1 MNTLSSKIASAAVVV
16 ALAATTTGCHIYKKF
31 EVPEQSTLGQEYVQ
45 AGEQEQDSTALG
57 NLPWQQV
64 FTDPVLADL
73 ISQAL
78 DNNKDLENARLNIE
92 VAHANMLGARLSY
105 LPSLALAPS
114 IGNLTSPSSTL
125 KTWSYQIPLTASW
138 EVDIFGKILNNKRSA
153 EAAHEQTKYYAQA
166 VRSQIIGGVANCY
179 YAISALEAQLMLQ
192 RSTAESWERS
202 VKMMADMKE
211 AGFTNEAAV
220 VQSRAQYYSILASI
234 RELETAAEE
243 AHNTLSLL
251 LNQMPQRWSIEPGL
265 SLEMPDGFHSGVP
278 MSALAARPDIHAQE
292 KALAIAYYATNSAR
306 AAFYPGLTITANG
319 GWTDLIGNFVASPKH
334 WFYSLGASLAAPL
347 FARGQNIARL
357 KATKAQQEQALNNF
371 EYALM
376 SASAEVS
383 SALTAYANNDARI
396 ELLTQQTEQMS
407 KAVDITETLFM
418 NPNSS
423 QSTTYLEVLTAQQN
437 YLGVQMNLINSTL
450 ERTRSIVNLYQALGG
465 GR

>member
-1 MNTLSSKIASAAVVV
+1 MKTISSKIASAALVV
-16 ALAATTTGCHIYKKF
+16 AFAATTTSCHIYKKF
-31 EVPEQSTLGQEYVQ
+31 SMPEDSTLGQEYVQ
-45 AGEQEQDSTALG
+45 ATEQELDSTALG
-57 NLPWQQV
+57 NLPWQEV

-73 ISQAL
+73 INQAL
-78 DNNKDLENARLNIE
+78 ENNKDLDNARLNIE

-114 IGNLTSPSSTL
+114 ISGQAAGGSKLS
-125 KTWSYQIPLTASW
+125 WSYQVPLSASW

-153 EAAHEQTKYYAQA
+153 EASHEQAKYYAQA

-179 YAISALEAQLMLQ
+179 YAISALEAQLELQ
-192 RSTAESWERS
+192 SATAQTWEKS
-202 VKMMADMKE
+202 VQMMRDMKE

-220 VQSRAQYYSILASI
+220 VQSNAQYYSILASMQD
-234 RELETAAEE
+234 LQTSLEE

-251 LNQMPQRWSIEPGL
+251 LNQMPQHWAIEPGL
-265 SLEMPDGFHSGVP
+265 SLELPDGFHSGVP
-278 MSALAARPDIHAQE
+278 MSALAARPDIHASE
-292 KALAIAYYATNSAR
+292 RTLAVAYYATNQAR

-319 GWTDLIGNFVASPKH
+319 GWMDQIGNLIKNPGQ
-334 WFYSLGASLAAPL
+334 WFINLGGSLAAPL

-357 KATKAQQEQALNNF
+357 KAAKAQQQQALNNF
-371 EYALM
+371 EYDLM

-383 SALTAYANNDARI
+383 NALTAYANNQTKI
-396 ELLTQQTEQMS
+396 EALSVQTEQMGR
-407 KAVDITETLFM
+407 AVDITETLFL
-418 NPNSS
+418 NPAADT
-423 QSTTYLEVLTAQQN
+423 QTTYLEVLTAQQN